1 VAADFGDFGVGGRH
15 VAGGAGER
23 VLPDGSRR
31 ADVWMAS
38 VASICLTDWNSDGG
52 IDGGDVTTFFD
63 SWEQGKADINLDGG
77 TDGADIDEF
86 FARWERGD
94 C

>member
-1 VAADFGDFGVGGRH
+1 
-15 VAGGAGER
+15 
-23 VLPDGSRR
+23 
-31 ADVWMAS
+31 
-38 VASICLTDWNSDGG
+38 
-52 IDGGDVTTFFD
+52 VTAFFD
-63 SWEQGKADINLDGG
+63 AWEQGKADINLDGG